1 MRISDWSSDVCSS
14 DLIAMSE
21 NPPSGYTL
29 ADLGKGYS
37 EAFGPVFIDRSGAR
51 MAFRVAERHA
61 NPIDTCHGGALATFA
76 DAMIA
81 AVHAGAESGQAHT
94 PTITLTVD
102 YLAPVAVG
110 ELVEADVQLV
120 KSTRTML
127 FVQSLMIANGKIVA
141 RASAIYRNPGNQEI

>member
-1 MRISDWSSDVCSS
+1 
-14 DLIAMSE
+14 MSE

-81 AVHAGAESGQAHT
+81 AVHAAAESGQAHT
-94 PTITLTVD
+94 PTLQLTLD
-102 YLAPVAVG
+102 SLAPVAVA
-110 ELVEADVQLV
+110 ELVAADLQPVN
-120 KSTRTML
+120 SPPTIS
-127 FVQSLMIANGKIVA
+127 FG
-141 RASAIYRNPGNQEI
+141 

>member
-1 MRISDWSSDVCSS
+1 
-14 DLIAMSE
+14 MSE

-61 NPIDTCHGGALATFA
+61 NPIDTCHGGAPATFA

-81 AVHAGAESGQAHT
+81 AVHAGAGSGQAPT
-94 PTITLTVD
+94 PTNRLER
-102 YLAPVAVG
+102 LRVG
-110 ELVEADVQLV
+110 KGGVRTCRALV
-120 KSTRTML
+120 
-127 FVQSLMIANGKIVA
+127 F
-141 RASAIYRNPGNQEI
+141 ASH

>member
-1 MRISDWSSDVCSS
+1 
-14 DLIAMSE
+14 
-21 NPPSGYTL
+21 
-29 ADLGKGYS
+29 
-37 EAFGPVFIDRSGAR
+37 

-102 YLAPVAVG
+102 YLAPVAVS

-141 RASAIYRNPGNQEI
+141 RASAIHRNPGNQEIGRASSRERVWQYG